1 MGGTEIPGGWRWS
14 GVMGA
19 SSSDLQHVQ
28 NDVVVVGAGIAGLA
42 AARALAEKGMRV
54 VVVEARER
62 VGGRVLSVP
71 VQGGAVELGAEF
83 VHGRAPELWSLMEE
97 AGVQTVERGG
107 VMLREG
113 EGGLGEDDDAGDEM
127 FAPLAELEDD
137 KGPDVPFAQWLETSD
152 VQPWARVALTGYV
165 EGFNAADAGR
175 IGVRALGAQQKAED
189 AIEGDRAWHV
199 HGGYAQLAAFL
210 AERAAAAGAELR
222 MGCTLQRMAWRA
234 GAVTCATSAGDLHAR
249 RAVITL
255 PLGVLHRVNQA
266 GGIRMEP
273 EPAAVAQ
280 ARRLAMGHATRFTL
294 RFRDRWW
301 RTSAL
306 AERDALERMSFL
318 FTPTRMPP
326 VWWTSGGESE
336 VFPSLTGWVGG
347 PRAEAL
353 EGLTSEELGRR
364 ACETL
369 AGVFD
374 LPAERIRAS
383 LLETHTHDWAADP
396 FSCGAYSYVPAGA
409 LDAPEAMSQP
419 EEGTLYFAGE
429 HTDVTGHWG
438 TVHAALRS
446 GMRAAEQVLGEL

>member
-189 AIEGDRAWHV
+189 AIEGDRA
-199 HGGYAQLAAFL
+199 
-210 AERAAAAGAELR
+210 
-222 MGCTLQRMAWRA
+222 
-234 GAVTCATSAGDLHAR
+234 
-249 RAVITL
+249 
-255 PLGVLHRVNQA
+255 
-266 GGIRMEP
+266 
-273 EPAAVAQ
+273 
-280 ARRLAMGHATRFTL
+280 
-294 RFRDRWW
+294 
-301 RTSAL
+301 
-306 AERDALERMSFL
+306 
-318 FTPTRMPP
+318 
-326 VWWTSGGESE
+326 
-336 VFPSLTGWVGG
+336 
-347 PRAEAL
+347 
-353 EGLTSEELGRR
+353 
-364 ACETL
+364 
-369 AGVFD
+369 
-374 LPAERIRAS
+374 
-383 LLETHTHDWAADP
+383 
-396 FSCGAYSYVPAGA
+396 
-409 LDAPEAMSQP
+409 
-419 EEGTLYFAGE
+419 
-429 HTDVTGHWG
+429 
-438 TVHAALRS
+438 
-446 GMRAAEQVLGEL
+446 